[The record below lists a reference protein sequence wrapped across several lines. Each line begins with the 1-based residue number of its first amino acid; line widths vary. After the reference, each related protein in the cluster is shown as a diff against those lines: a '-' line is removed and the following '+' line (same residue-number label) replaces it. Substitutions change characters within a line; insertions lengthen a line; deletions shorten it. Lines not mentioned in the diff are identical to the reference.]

1 MSGHISKLLKEQMEM
16 VNLTINNIPLT
27 VPKGT
32 KIMQAA
38 QEIGID
44 IPHLCYHEDQSIKA
58 HCRLCSVEVTGRR
71 RLLAACSTEVWEG
84 MAVPPVLLSGHHRNI
99 TLWHREQSLQVT
111 KEKPLRFSSGM
122 IVFRASTVFSLP
134 VKSCRRTMSPCSA
147 VVSTRRARSSAET
160 GCSQS
165 WHPLP
170 QIMVRYTLSYT
181 C

>member
-84 MAVPPVLLSGHHRNI
+84 MEVHTDTPIVRDTQVAILQLMPLIEH
-99 TLWHREQSLQVT
+99 WASL
-111 KEKPLRFSSGM
+111 
-122 IVFRASTVFSLP
+122 
-134 VKSCRRTMSPCSA
+134 C
-147 VVSTRRARSSAET
+147 
-160 GCSQS
+160 
-165 WHPLP
+165 
-170 QIMVRYTLSYT
+170 
-181 C
+181 